1 MKPGHDNSNFSNAV
15 NSEKFSTREKIG
27 PKYSRKRS
35 GNKILIHYQ
44 VQRLRKIY
52 LILILTGRPTIQ
64 KVSLALMLPQSE
76 SILKMFCYIILN
88 NSFFKT

>member
-35 GNKILIHYQ
+35 GNKILIHY
-44 VQRLRKIY
+44 
-52 LILILTGRPTIQ
+52 
-64 KVSLALMLPQSE
+64 
-76 SILKMFCYIILN
+76 
-88 NSFFKT
+88 